1 MKKLITLKTNHTLLG
16 EVTDDIEYEFVTIK
30 EPVQVVQIPAR
41 SQTDQGGIAFAPFLE
56 YSNEVRT
63 GIKISRAD
71 ILTITTPVLELENQ
85 YNTIFGSGIT
95 IAKTL

>member
-1 MKKLITLKTNHTLLG
+1 
-16 EVTDDIEYEFVTIK
+16 
-30 EPVQVVQIPAR
+30 
-41 SQTDQGGIAFAPFLE
+41 LE
-56 YSNEVRT
+56 YSNEVKT

>member
-16 EVTDDIEYEFVTIK
+16 EVTDDIEYEYLIIK
-30 EPVQVVQIPAR
+30 EPVQVVQIPPR
-41 SQTDQGGIAFAPFLE
+41 SQSDSGSIAFAPFLE
-56 YSNEVRT
+56 YSNEVKT
-63 GIKISRAD
+63 GIKISRND
-71 ILTITTPVLELENQ
+71 VLTVTTPVLELENQ